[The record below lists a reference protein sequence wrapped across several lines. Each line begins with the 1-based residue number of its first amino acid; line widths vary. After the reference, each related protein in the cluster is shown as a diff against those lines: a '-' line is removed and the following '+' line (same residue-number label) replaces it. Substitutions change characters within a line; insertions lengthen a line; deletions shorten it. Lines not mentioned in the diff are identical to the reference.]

1 MKKKFKSLAS
11 VLCALIVLICYS
23 PAGLAHSGRTDGQ
36 GGHRDNRNASGLGS
50 YHYHHGYS
58 AHLHPGGYCP
68 YTDVFPRR
76 VSVTAEKTA
85 LGYGESCAISAAVSP
100 ANSCNTRVTWKSSDS
115 NVVQVSDGSIK
126 AVGYGTATIT
136 ATSFNDKVGSVRII
150 VKEIVAE
157 SVTMEGIEEGANVV
171 FIGDSKTISAKVSP
185 DNVDN
190 PRITWTSSDEAVAT
204 VDNGRIQGVAAGT
217 AVITA
222 AAANGVSAQVEV
234 SVQEVIA
241 EKVDIE
247 GPGEITIGDETQLR
261 AVVTPSNTTYPEVE
275 WASDDE
281 SIATVSD
288 DGKVSAVGVGK
299 VTISAVQK
307 DIQTEVT
314 IQVLSIPVENI
325 EIITDDEFG
334 GALTE
339 EETTQLTATVYPE
352 NATYPEVAW
361 STSDESIAVV
371 DNSGFLTAVS
381 KGDVTIYARTTDG
394 AEETLEV
401 HIRSKGN
408 PVVGAAVLGGG
419 GYGIYRAVQAV
430 RNKKK
435 DSVE

>member
-1 MKKKFKSLAS
+1 M
-11 VLCALIVLICYS
+11 
-23 PAGLAHSGRTDGQ
+23 
-36 GGHRDNRNASGLGS
+36 
-50 YHYHHGYS
+50 
-58 AHLHPGGYCP
+58 
-68 YTDVFPRR
+68 
-76 VSVTAEKTA
+76 TAEKTA